1 MTSHMNNSRFPNGFL
16 WGAATSAY
24 QVEGSPLADGAGPS
38 IWHRFTHTP
47 GNTALDETGDV
58 ACDHYHRFRDDIA
71 IMAQLGLS
79 TYRFSTSWSRVLPEG
94 RGAANAKGIDF
105 YSRLVDALLQHG
117 IRPNVTLYHWDLPAA
132 LDDRGGW
139 VNPDM
144 AGWFADYADLMFRRL
159 GDRVDM
165 WATLNEPWVVVDAGY
180 LHGVHAPGH
189 RSTWEAVRAAHN
201 LLRAHGTAVQAY
213 RAAASGGS
221 IGIVVNLEP
230 KVPASD
236 SDADRAAVQR
246 ADAYM
251 NRYYLD
257 AVLRG
262 SYPDE
267 LPDIFGDAWPG
278 FPDTDM
284 ALISEPIDFVGIN
297 FYKRGVTR
305 HDAAA
310 WPVRATLVRQP
321 QSIVTDVGWEWEVY
335 PPALTDVL
343 LWVRDRYGDLP
354 LFITENGAAFYDPP
368 QPIAG
373 EIDDPLRVHY
383 LQEHVRAAHAAILQ
397 GVNLRGYYAWSL
409 LDNFEWNSGYARR
422 FGIVHVDYATL
433 QRTPKRSAHVYADI
447 IRSNGVTLLEH
458 GPDQRGT

>member
-1 MTSHMNNSRFPNGFL
+1 MTSHMNDLRFPNGFL

-47 GNTALDETGDV
+47 GNTPLDETGDV

-71 IMAQLGLS
+71 IMAQLGLN

-105 YSRLVDALLQHG
+105 YSRLVDALLEHG

-139 VNPDM
+139 VNPDV
-144 AGWFADYADLMFRRL
+144 AGWFGDYADLMFRRL

-201 LLRAHGTAVQAY
+201 LLRAHGTAVQAF

-236 SDADRAAVQR
+236 SDADRAAAQR

-278 FPDTDM
+278 FPDADM
-284 ALISEPIDFVGIN
+284 ALISEPIDFLGIN

-310 WPVRATLVRQP
+310 WPVRASHVRQP
-321 QSIVTDVGWEWEVY
+321 QNIATDVGWEWEVY
-335 PPALTDVL
+335 APALTDVL
-343 LWVRDRYGDLP
+343 LWFRDRYGDLP

-368 QPIAG
+368 HPIAG

-383 LQEHVRAAHAAILQ
+383 LREHLRAAHAAIVQ

-409 LDNFEWNSGYARR
+409 LDNFEWTSGYARR
-422 FGIVHVDYATL
+422 FGIVHVDYGTL

-447 IRSNGVTLLEH
+447 IRSNGGALLEH
-458 GPDQRGT
+458 APDQRGT

>member
-1 MTSHMNNSRFPNGFL
+1 MNDSQFPNGFL

-58 ACDHYHRFRDDIA
+58 ACDHYHRFRDDVA
-71 IMAQLGLS
+71 IMAQLGLT

-94 RGAANAKGIDF
+94 RGAVNVKGVDF
-105 YSRLVDALLQHG
+105 YSRLVDALLEHR

-139 VNPDM
+139 VNPDV
-144 AGWFADYADLMFRRL
+144 AGWFADYADLMFRKL

-180 LHGVHAPGH
+180 LRGLQAPGH

-236 SDADRAAVQR
+236 SEADLAAVQR

-267 LPDIFGDAWPG
+267 LPEIFGDAWPG
-278 FPDTDM
+278 FTDTDM
-284 ALISEPIDFVGIN
+284 ALISEPIDFLGIN

-305 HDAAA
+305 HDSAA
-310 WPVRATLVRQP
+310 WPVQASLVRQP
-321 QSIVTDVGWEWEVY
+321 QSIVTDVGWEWEVHA
-335 PPALTDVL
+335 PALTDVL
-343 LWVRDRYGDLP
+343 LWVRDRYGELP

-368 QPIAG
+368 QPIDGA
-373 EIDDPLRVHY
+373 IDDPLRVHY
-383 LQEHVRAAHAAILQ
+383 LREHVRAAHAAIRQ

-409 LDNFEWNSGYARR
+409 LDNFEWTSGYARR
-422 FGIVHVDYATL
+422 FGIVHVNFASL
-433 QRTPKRSAHVYADI
+433 ERTPKRSAHVYSDI
-447 IRSNGVTLLEH
+447 IRSNGAIVLEQE
-458 GPDQRGT
+458 PDQRGT